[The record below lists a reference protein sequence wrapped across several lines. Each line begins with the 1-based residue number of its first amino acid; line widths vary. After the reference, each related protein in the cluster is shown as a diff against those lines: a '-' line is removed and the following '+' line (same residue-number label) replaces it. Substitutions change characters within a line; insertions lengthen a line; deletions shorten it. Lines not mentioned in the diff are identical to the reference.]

1 MKILLS
7 KCFLRFIII
16 HTAPGVGVTWT
27 PVPGEILNRRDLT
40 FDEDSGWGPWLVT
53 GLAQSESFKGG
64 PDPWPDSHEWLRDT
78 KSTCPQK
85 K

>member
-1 MKILLS
+1 MFS
-7 KCFLRFIII
+7 EFHYSHR
-16 HTAPGVGVTWT
+16 PGCWADLHR

-78 KSTCPQK
+78 KSSCPQK
-85 K
+85 NEL

>member
-1 MKILLS
+1 MKTLLS
-7 KCFLRFIII
+7 KCFLKFIII
-16 HTAPGVGVTWT
+16 HTAPGAEVTWT

-64 PDPWPDSHEWLRDT
+64 PDP
-78 KSTCPQK
+78 
-85 K
+85 

>member
-1 MKILLS
+1 M
-7 KCFLRFIII
+7 FIII
-16 HTAPGVGVTWT
+16 HTAPGAEVTWT

-64 PDPWPDSHEWLRDT
+64 PDP
-78 KSTCPQK
+78 
-85 K
+85 